1 MKLNLTSTLAILAV
15 TITFS
20 GAVAAQSNSRVYNSH
35 NDGVTIYEH
44 CDFRGKSQTLRV
56 GEYRRMRDAGFDND
70 SMSSIRVPQGSEVTI
85 YADDNYRGSFA
96 RIGDDIKCFD
106 RQWNDKVSSLIISKV
121 GYRDDS
127 YDDQANDGRRRDHR
141 NRNNDHG
148 SDRNVTAANVAR
160 VVFDGISLQQISD
173 KQWSMDRSR
182 GASSQFDETRRDRD
196 SVYLE
201 NRYTDE
207 RVRIDLF
214 ANDVTVVERDG
225 RQQRY
230 RIDVKK
236 AARSNGNSGSNGN
249 SRPNPV
255 ANPPSSSGNGRIS
268 GKCFDFK
275 AYTQGG
281 NGSLRFEGKGELYRF
296 NNRAKTGRICHKGRL
311 NMGLGKTAPGTNV
324 IVEINGSRYT
334 FGADEKEDEFFNNWY
349 RKTIKLTI
357 GN

>member
-1 MKLNLTSTLAILAV
+1 MKLSLTSTLAILAV
-15 TITFS
+15 TITLS
-20 GAVAAQSNSRVYNSH
+20 GAVAAQSNSRVYNSY

-44 CDFRGKSQTLRV
+44 CDFRGKSQTLRT
-56 GEYRRMRDAGFDND
+56 GDYRRMRDAGFDND
-70 SMSSIRVPQGSEVTI
+70 SVSSIRVPQGFEVTI
-85 YADDNYRGSFA
+85 YADDKYRGAFA

-106 RQWNDKVSSLIISKV
+106 RQWNDKVSSLSVSKV
-121 GYRDDS
+121 GYRDDR
-127 YDDQANDGRRRDHR
+127 YDERANDRRDRNRDHRDHR
-141 NRNNDHG
+141 N
-148 SDRNVTAANVAR
+148 DRNVTASNITR
-160 VVFDGISLQQISD
+160 VVFDGISLQQVSD
-173 KQWSMDRSR
+173 KQWNMKRSR
-182 GASSQFDETRRDRD
+182 GASRQFDEIRRDRD

-230 RIDVKK
+230 RIDAKN
-236 AARSNGNSGSNGN
+236 AARSNGTRPNGN

-255 ANPPSSSGNGRIS
+255 ANPPSSSGNRRIR
-268 GKCFDFK
+268 GKCFNFK
-275 AYTQGG
+275 AYTRGG
-281 NGSLRFEGKGELYRF
+281 NGSLRFEGKGDLYRF
-296 NNRAKTGRICHKGRL
+296 NKSPKTGRICHKGRL

-334 FGADEKEDEFFNNWY
+334 FGANEKEQEYFNNWY
-349 RKTIKLTI
+349 RKTIKLTV